1 MWLPGG
7 FWLGFVLPSLVR
19 VIALK
24 LIAFSFDSRAAVKRC
39 RWENFL
45 LKKNPN
51 IRVGAL
57 SSADDDEKDLDDNP

>member
-1 MWLPGG
+1 M
-7 FWLGFVLPSLVR
+7 GFVLPSLVR

-39 RWENFL
+39 RWEDFL
-45 LKKNPN
+45 LKKNPY

-57 SSADDDEKDLDDNP
+57 ASADDDEKDLDDNP